1 MKKSVTRR
9 SHTAGRTQPTLAL
22 RPLAAAISALLLPVG
37 AHAQRTAA
45 NVDPNSTL
53 EDVVVTGIRHS
64 IETSVA
70 AKRENESIVEVISSE
85 DLGKLPDTSIADS
98 LARLPGLTAQ
108 RVDGRA
114 QGINIR
120 GMAEKYAVTLLNG
133 RELVSTGDNRGVEFD
148 QFPSELIGG
157 VTVYKTPDA
166 SLGSQ
171 GLSGTINLQTIRPL
185 DFKETTGNFNA
196 RGSRNAA
203 GALVPGS
210 SDEGGRISASYI
222 TQFAD
227 HTVGLAL
234 AFAHLDEPGQE
245 KYTKGWWWTDMRVWG
260 PNPPGGG
267 PVTPGLNYTPD
278 LGWGR
283 TNNTLNGFEM
293 GVMSTSHVRD
303 SAMAVIELKPN
314 DSYHGVID
322 LYYSQFKQ
330 HVDGREF
337 QANLS
342 PPDWSGIGLDY
353 APTPI
358 AIPQGTYFGTPTIT
372 TMGDSTYVTGGNIH
386 SEDPLIVSRDNKRKD
401 NLYSLGFNNEFRGGG
416 WTTVVDLS
424 MSKAKRDETVSE
436 LYASARHPI
445 DLINFNAPIVN
456 NGFLSYTPGVNL
468 ADPSVVALRG
478 FSAWGMTS
486 NGLPQTGSLSP
497 VHMTDETRAFRVETK
512 HDLDWGIFSIV
523 EAGLNIAHRKK
534 EYAFTQ
540 EIYALNDATPCLTE
554 NAWAADT
561 CAPIPSSVLQ
571 APVSLAFSGVPQ
583 MISFNAA
590 QAMQS
595 SVYYHEPVNVSSS
608 PGRIWGVEETVS
620 TGFAK
625 LGLKFQA
632 GVPWHG
638 NFGVQVVRTKQAST
652 GIAWDSGD
660 TTYSPQGSPVPM
672 ELGTSYTNVLPSI
685 NLVAELSSKTL
696 LRIGAAKT
704 LARPNMEDMRAGFV
718 ASVSTKDPTQPG
730 GGPNWGKWGGSGGNP
745 LLRPWLS
752 KDIDISI
759 EHYFSKRSYVSAAVY
774 KKQLL
779 NSIYKQDTTFDFTGF
794 PNALGTQIN
803 PLFGNIG
810 ILTAPTNGQGGF
822 VKGIELAA
830 SIDFGMLWKPLDGFG
845 TQLSWSHADSNVAG
859 PAIADT
865 SGSPDWQ
872 RPLEG
877 LSGRVWSAV
886 LFYEKNGFEARI
898 AQRYRSD
905 FMASVRGVWITNSMS
920 AIQSERITDA
930 QVAYNFQEGPMKGLS
945 LLLQLNNLGDTPYRT
960 ETNNDGW
967 TFTHGGQYQMVP
979 EAYQTYG
986 REYLVGFNYKF

>member
-1 MKKSVTRR
+1 MKKSVTRQ
-9 SHTAGRTQPTLAL
+9 SHSTRAHSTLAL
-22 RPLAAAISALLLPVG
+22 SPLAAAISALLLPVG
-37 AHAQRTAA
+37 AHAQQSASA
-45 NVDPNSTL
+45 VDPNSIL

-70 AKRENESIVEVISSE
+70 AKRENDSIVEVISSE

-120 GMAEKYAVTLLNG
+120 GMAEKYGVTLLNG

-166 SLGSQ
+166 ALGSQ

-185 DFKETTGNFNA
+185 DFKEPTGNFNA
-196 RGSRNAA
+196 RASRNAA

-210 SDEGGRISASYI
+210 SDEGGRISGSYI

-227 HTVGLAL
+227 HTIGVAV
-234 AFAHLDEPGQE
+234 AVAHLDEPGQE
-245 KYTKGWWWTDMRVWG
+245 KYTQGWWWTDMRIWG
-260 PNPPGGG
+260 VNPL
-267 PVTPGLNYTPD
+267 PGLNYTGQPPAGMG
-278 LGWGR
+278 L
-283 TNNTLNGFEM
+283 NTLNGFEM
-293 GVMSTSHVRD
+293 GVMSTTHVRD
-303 SAMAVIELKPN
+303 SAMAVIEFKPN
-314 DSYHGVID
+314 DSYHGTVD

-342 PPDWSGIGLDY
+342 PPDWSGIPG
-353 APTPI
+353 
-358 AIPQGTYFGTPTIT
+358 QGTYFGPTT
-372 TMGDSTYVTGGNIH
+372 VTSSGDSTFVTGGNLH
-386 SEDPLIVSRDNKRKD
+386 NEDPLIVSRDNKRKD
-401 NLYSLGFNNEFRGGG
+401 NLYSVGFNNEFRGGG

-424 MSKAKRDETVSE
+424 MSKAKRDEVVSE
-436 LYASARHPI
+436 LYASAPNPI

-456 NGFLSYTPGVNL
+456 NGVLSYTPGVNL
-468 ADPSVVALRG
+468 ADPSVVRLRG
-478 FSAWGMTS
+478 FSSWGHTS
-486 NGLPQTGSLSP
+486 TGLPQTGSLSP

-512 HDLDWGIFSIV
+512 HDLDFSIFSVV
-523 EAGLNIAHRKK
+523 EAGVNIAHRKK

-554 NAWAADT
+554 NAWASDT
-561 CAPIPSSVLQ
+561 CAPIPAGMLQ
-571 APVSLAFSGVPQ
+571 APVSLAFAGVPQ
-583 MISFNAA
+583 MVSFNAA
-590 QAMQS
+590 QAMSQS
-595 SVYYHEPVNVSSS
+595 IYYHEPVNVSSS

-625 LGLKFQA
+625 VGLKFQA
-632 GVPWHG
+632 GMPWHG
-638 NFGVQVVRTKQAST
+638 NLGVQVVRTKQNST
-652 GIAWDSGD
+652 GIAWDAGD
-660 TTYSPQGSPVPM
+660 TTYSPGGSPVPM
-672 ELGTSYTNVLPSI
+672 SLGTSYTNVLPSL
-685 NLVAELSSKTL
+685 NLVGDIGQSTK
-696 LRIGAAKT
+696 LRIGLAKT

-718 ASVSTKDPTQPG
+718 ASVSTKDPSLPG
-730 GGPNWGKWGGSGGNP
+730 GGPNWGKWSGSGGNP
-745 LLRPWLS
+745 LLKPWLS
-752 KDIDISI
+752 KDLEISI
-759 EHYFSKRSYVSAAVY
+759 EHYFSKRSYASAAVY

-794 PNALGTQIN
+794 PNAVGTPIN

-810 ILTAPTNGQGGF
+810 NLTAPTNGQGGY
-822 VKGIELAA
+822 VKGIELAT
-830 SIDFGMLWKPLDGFG
+830 SVDFGMFWRPLDGFG
-845 TQLSWSHADSNVAG
+845 AQLSWSRAQSNVAG

-865 SGSPDWQ
+865 SGSPDWK

-886 LFYEKNGFEARI
+886 VFYEKNGFEARL

-920 AIQSERITDA
+920 AIQEERITDA
-930 QVAYNFQEGPMKGLS
+930 QIAYNFESGSMKGLS
-945 LLLQLNNLGDTPYRT
+945 LLLQVNNVGDTPYRT

-967 TFTHGGQYQMVP
+967 SATHSGQYQMVP

-986 REYLVGFNYKF
+986 REYLAGCNYKF

>member
-9 SHTAGRTQPTLAL
+9 SHSAGRPQSKLAL

-37 AHAQRTAA
+37 AYAQQQSAA
-45 NVDPNSTL
+45 VMNPNDL

-120 GMAEKYAVTLLNG
+120 GMAPKYGVTLLNG

-196 RGSRNAA
+196 RASRNQN
-203 GALVPGS
+203 GVLVPGS
-210 SDEGGRISASYI
+210 SDEGGRISGSYI

-227 HTVGLAL
+227 HTIGLAVG
-234 AFAHLDEPGQE
+234 FAHLDEPGQE
-245 KYTKGWWWTDMRVWG
+245 KYTKGWWWTDMRIWG
-260 PNPPGGG
+260 TNPL
-267 PVTPGLNYTPD
+267 PGLDYTGQPAKGMG
-278 LGWGR
+278 L
-283 TNNTLNGFEM
+283 NTLNGFEM

-303 SAMAVIELKPN
+303 SAMAVIELKPS

-342 PPDWSGIGLDY
+342 PPDWSGIPG
-353 APTPI
+353 
-358 AIPQGTYFGTPTIT
+358 QGTYFGTPTIQS
-372 TMGDSTYVTGGNIH
+372 MGDSTYVTGGNLH
-386 SEDPLIVSRDNKRKD
+386 NEDPLIVSRDNKRKD

-416 WTTVVDLS
+416 WTTIVDLS
-424 MSKAKRDETVSE
+424 MSKAKRDEAVSE
-436 LYASARHPI
+436 LYAGATKPI
-445 DLINFNAPIVN
+445 DLLNFHAPMVN

-468 ADPSVVALRG
+468 ADPSVVQLRG
-478 FSAWGMTS
+478 YSSWGHTAA
-486 NGLPQTGSLSP
+486 GLPQTGSRSP
-497 VHMTDETRAFRVETK
+497 VHMNDETRAFRVETK
-512 HDLDWGIFSIV
+512 HDLDLGIFRVI
-523 EAGLNIAHRKK
+523 EAGLNIAHRAKD
-534 EYAFTQ
+534 YAFTQ
-540 EIYALNDATPCLTE
+540 DIYALNDATPCLTE
-554 NAWAADT
+554 NAWASDT
-561 CAPIPSSVLQ
+561 CAPIPQGLLQ

-595 SVYYHEPVNVSSS
+595 SSYQHEPVNVSSS
-608 PGRIWGVEETVS
+608 PGRIWGVTETVS

-625 LGLKFQA
+625 MGMKFQA

-638 NFGVQVVRTKQAST
+638 NLGVQVVRTKQNST
-652 GIAWDSGD
+652 GLAWDSGN
-660 TTYSPQGSPVPM
+660 TSFSPQGTPIPM
-672 ELGTSYTNVLPSI
+672 SLGTSYTNVLPSL
-685 NLVAELSSKTL
+685 NLVAEITPKTL

-718 ASVSTKDPTQPG
+718 ASVSVRNQQTVGD
-730 GGPNWGKWGGSGGNP
+730 NWGKWSGGGGNP

-759 EHYFSKRSYVSAAVY
+759 EHYISKRSYVSAAVY
-774 KKQLL
+774 KKTLL
-779 NSIYKQDTTFDFTGF
+779 NSIYKQDVNFDFTGF
-794 PNALGTQIN
+794 PNALGSPIN
-803 PLFGNIG
+803 PLWGNIG

-822 VKGIELAA
+822 VKGIELAT
-830 SIDFGMLWKPLDGFG
+830 SLDFGMFWKPLDGFG
-845 TQLSWSHADSNVAG
+845 TQLSFSHAQSNVAG

-865 SGSPDWQ
+865 SGSPDWK

-886 LFYEKNGFEARI
+886 LFYENNGFEARI

-930 QVAYNFQEGPMKGLS
+930 QVAYNFQSGSMKGLS

-960 ETNNDGW
+960 ATNNDGW
-967 TFTHGGQYQMVP
+967 TSTHNGAYQMVP